1 VESLLGEADVSSR
14 QTRVRVRK
22 SYNFCSDRWITIK
35 IIEEFSDAVFVGVD
49 VESLLV
55 EVEVL
60 SFQTRV
66 LVRKVHNFRSDRW
79 ITLQNNRRVLGL
91 CFPWSRCGIATR

>member
-1 VESLLGEADVSSR
+1 
-14 QTRVRVRK
+14 
-22 SYNFCSDRWITIK
+22 
-35 IIEEFSDAVFVGVD
+35 

-66 LVRKVHNFRSDRW
+66 LVRKVHNFISDRW
-79 ITLQNNRRVLGL
+79 IPSKIIEEFQDSVFLDVDVESLLGEAEVSSLQ
-91 CFPWSRCGIATR
+91 TRLPIRKNHNF